1 MIYSPNYDNG
11 NFALAV
17 RDRYV
22 YTKAYAVF
30 VCRFIYFS
38 GVNYSKKAEMTKL
51 AKCISMAIQVKYIF
65 MNLDVNNQMPQDRR
79 KLIQIRLKHP

>member
-38 GVNYSKKAEMTKL
+38 GVNYSKKAEMTKTC
-51 AKCISMAIQVKYIF
+51 KMYFNGHSSEIHIYE
-65 MNLDVNNQMPQDRR
+65 P
-79 KLIQIRLKHP
+79 